1 MGLTL
6 EPSGDTANKMLHSK
20 RLKILAA
27 HLFGCKNKCVF
38 LFRSTKK
45 KRANFVC
52 IQNKRGEQQ
61 LCLNINYFWISLY
74 R

>member
-1 MGLTL
+1 MLQAWDMGLTL

-38 LFRSTKK
+38 VFRSTNK
-45 KRANFVC
+45 KRALFKQIILFASKIKEGSSNCV
-52 IQNKRGEQQ
+52 
-61 LCLNINYFWISLY
+61 
-74 R
+74 